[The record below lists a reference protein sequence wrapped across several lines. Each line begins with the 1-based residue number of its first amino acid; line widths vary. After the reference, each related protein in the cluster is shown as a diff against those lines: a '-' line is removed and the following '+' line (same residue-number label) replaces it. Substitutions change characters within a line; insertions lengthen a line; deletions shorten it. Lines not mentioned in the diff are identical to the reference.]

1 MRIALAIAVS
11 LLILPAQA
19 ATGGKGR
26 AFAAVPSPAR
36 TSTATRHGGSM
47 LRTMRDPRRAPELD
61 PGRKI
66 NEQDC
71 SKPIDL
77 SAGNLRCK

>member
-1 MRIALAIAVS
+1 MKIALAIAVS
-11 LLILPAQA
+11 LVILPAQA
-19 ATGGKGR
+19 AKGGKGR
-26 AFAAVPSPAR
+26 GFTNTPA
-36 TSTATRHGGSM
+36 TPHALTGHGGSRF
-47 LRTMRDPRRAPELD
+47 RTLRDPRRAPELD